1 MICHNFDKRQNLH
14 CKIRFFFFIGP
25 VTKETRRSFLY
36 RFFNVR
42 SNASATFALRRRTKA
57 FQFPTLIC
65 IQVWRPSGKTFQF
78 FFSLPFYSNIHKKL
92 VVFLLHFRISSL
104 YFFVRLSLLSQVKSK
119 KFHLAKSSNIVD
131 SVL

>member
-14 CKIRFFFFIGP
+14 CKIRFFYWTCYKRDEKKFPLSFFQCPFKCICY
-25 VTKETRRSFLY
+25 VAEEE
-36 RFFNVR
+36 
-42 SNASATFALRRRTKA
+42 KA

-65 IQVWRPSGKTFQF
+65 IHVWRPSGKTFQF
-78 FFSLPFYSNIHKKL
+78 FFSFHFYSNIHKKL
-92 VVFLLHFRISSL
+92 VVFLFHFRISSL

-119 KFHLAKSSNIVD
+119 KFHSAKSSNIVD